1 LDRLYLTFP
10 CDSKR
15 ACVLI
20 EAMFDLSLAKEFRL
34 FKGNVLFVQFS
45 FFGLVIHGKRVELQH
60 LRDLSRSLLKEG
72 KMRLENAVKM
82 GLTVGTG
89 ESLKARM
96 I

>member
-1 LDRLYLTFP
+1 
-10 CDSKR
+10 
-15 ACVLI
+15 
-20 EAMFDLSLAKEFRL
+20 
-34 FKGNVLFVQFS
+34 
-45 FFGLVIHGKRVELQH
+45 VELQQ
-60 LRDLSRSLLKEG
+60 LRNLSRSLLKEG